1 MPTRAVKADRLVR
14 EYRDEVGREVGR
26 LVKLAKNLRVPR
38 EKAIEILADVPYKL
52 SIEEA
57 EARLRQLD
65 GVIGDCGIL
74 YFQISGILN

>member
-1 MPTRAVKADRLVR
+1 MILLPTCAVKADRLVR

-57 EARLRQLD
+57 EARLRQL
-65 GVIGDCGIL
+65 GGAREC
-74 YFQISGILN
+74 

>member
-1 MPTRAVKADRLVR
+1 MILLPTRAVKADRLVR

-52 SIEEA
+52 SVEEA
-57 EARLRQLD
+57 EAMLRRLAGGNEKGESSRQE
-65 GVIGDCGIL
+65 VRA
-74 YFQISGILN
+74 